1 MSADPAQSAILAQ
14 VSSFQT
20 AYAARSPRA
29 ILIGAT
35 GEVGKEVLQ
44 ALLTSGAFE
53 QVTTLA
59 RRTIPDE
66 RSQATFSADAEAR
79 SRAVATR
86 WVQHTMTDFDQLG
99 EPAQLPLFEGHTHAF
114 CCLGTTRAKSGA
126 EGFHKVDH
134 DYVVAFAEQ
143 FARANGT
150 SVAPS
155 TGTNTD
161 ADGDVTDQPKADN
174 DLYLALVTSLG
185 ADRHSRML
193 YTRTKGEAEHR
204 LKQLGFGRLAIFQP
218 GMLMCEREEARSL
231 ERLVHHSVRALS
243 YIMSTKSMAI
253 STALLGRAIVH
264 DALKHPLA
272 GPRAPVTETMTNSA
286 IINSITP

>member
-1 MSADPAQSAILAQ
+1 
-14 VSSFQT
+14 
-20 AYAARSPRA
+20 A

-150 SVAPS
+150 S
-155 TGTNTD
+155 
-161 ADGDVTDQPKADN
+161 ADN

-253 STALLGRAIVH
+253 STALLGRAIV
-264 DALKHPLA
+264 
-272 GPRAPVTETMTNSA
+272 
-286 IINSITP
+286 